1 MPDTAECYRKL
12 IGQFHGDEVV
22 YSFTETSGIKSSTF
36 AEHKLS
42 LGGQFVIGTHVQYRQ
57 SLAVPYLD
65 MLVFGIERAAEETS
79 VEKTIYTLHHFD
91 SLGRASKE
99 PFIGNW
105 QSNELIFKQQN
116 ASGTTLHC
124 FSFDDEGYRYLVQ
137 HTAPHGP
144 THKIVEGYYK
154 RLC

>member
-1 MPDTAECYRKL
+1 MSNAAECYRKL
-12 IGQFHGDEVV
+12 IGQFHGDELV
-22 YSFTETSGIKSSTF
+22 YSFTETAGIRAATF

-57 SLAVPYLD
+57 NMTSPYLN
-65 MLVFGIERAAEETS
+65 MLVFGLERSSEDSAVQDT
-79 VEKTIYTLHHFD
+79 VYTLHQFD

-99 PFIGNW
+99 PFVGSW

-116 ASGTTLHC
+116 QSGVTLIC
-124 FSFDDEGYRYLVQ
+124 YAFDDEGFRYLVQ
-137 HTAPHGP
+137 HTAPNGP